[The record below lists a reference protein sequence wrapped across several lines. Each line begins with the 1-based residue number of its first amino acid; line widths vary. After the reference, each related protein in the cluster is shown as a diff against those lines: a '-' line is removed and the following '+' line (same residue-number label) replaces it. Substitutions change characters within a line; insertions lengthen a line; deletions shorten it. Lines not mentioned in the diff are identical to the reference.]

1 MFLFV
6 LVDGKTYPNAMMS
19 VVTRDWTNKETTME
33 VAKVIRELGMT
44 AIKGVLRYKPDIY
57 TVVDIYRKNGYNLGP
72 VYMY

>member
-1 MFLFV
+1 MFV
-6 LVDGKTYPNAMMS
+6 LVGGKTYPNAMMS
-19 VVTRDWTNKETTME
+19 VMTGDWTNEERTME
-33 VAKVIRELGMT
+33 VAKVIRELGIP